1 MKTIHDLIAKNAI
14 RIICKRTN
22 SNPAM
27 ADLGDNARH
36 WHITLVNGKSG
47 NRLRSLKF
55 SQGSALTAEPT
66 AADVLDCLASDAS
79 SVENAR
85 DFENWCYEFGYE
97 TDSRRA
103 EKIYK
108 TIKAQ
113 TVKLKE
119 LMGADYKALL
129 FDIDRL

>member
-66 AADVLDCLASDAS
+66 AADVLDCLALDAS

-85 DFENWCYEFGYE
+85 DFEDWCHGYGYD
-97 TDSRRA
+97 TDSRSA
-103 EKIYK
+103 EKIYN

-113 TVKLKE
+113 IVKLKE
-119 LMGADYKALL
+119 LMGSDYKALL
-129 FDIDRL
+129 FDVEKL